1 MVEEGVEGVVGG
13 GVKGTTNGGVIIPAW
28 QAVLMGVGQAWTEYV
43 AAVKA
48 ATGGSKYPGNKPP
61 APLTKT
67 TSKSQNR
74 EILELEI
81 SPWSLGMLQKSD
93 LRWGLRLGL
102 RWGLRVA
109 YISRIWLISQNCLFC
124 VN

>member
-1 MVEEGVEGVVGG
+1 M
-13 GVKGTTNGGVIIPAW
+13 
-28 QAVLMGVGQAWTEYV
+28 

-48 ATGGSKYPGNKPP
+48 ATGGSKSPGNKPP
-61 APLTKT
+61 APLTKM
-67 TSKSQNR
+67 TSKSQNK

-81 SPWSLGMLQKSD
+81 SPWSLRILHKSD
-93 LRWGLRLGL
+93 LRWGLRLEF

-109 YISRIWLISQNCLFC
+109 YVNRFWLISQNCLFC